1 MKFEN
6 PIITAGGRDID
17 LSALPEKSILAL
29 LRRGATHFFGSEIAS
44 RVKTKKDNFEGDAS
58 DDQIAAW
65 KAEILA
71 DFHEK
76 LASGTIGDRAVG
88 QSVDPVE
95 AEMERIA
102 KQEVK
107 DTLRANGIKVPTKG
121 EVLKIGG
128 NEVTLDELVERRLTA
143 HGERIEKDA
152 KKAIAARNK
161 QRDALR
167 VAEVKSVEDLGL

>member
-1 MKFEN
+1 MFTN
-6 PIITAGGRDID
+6 SIITAGGREID
-17 LSALPEKSILAL
+17 LNSLPEKSVLAL

-44 RVKTKKDNFEGDAS
+44 RVKTKKDNHEGDPT
-58 DDQIAAW
+58 DEQIAAW
-65 KAEILA
+65 KSEFVAE
-71 DFHEK
+71 FHAK
-76 LASGTIGDRAVG
+76 LAEGTIGDRAVG
-88 QSVDPVE
+88 QSVDPLE

-121 EVLKIGG
+121 EALRLGG

-152 KKAIAARNK
+152 KKAIAAREK
-161 QRDALR
+161 QRNALK

>member
-6 PIITAGGRDID
+6 SIITAGGKDID
-17 LSALPEKSILAL
+17 LSTLPEKSILAL
-29 LRRGATHFFGSEIAS
+29 VRRGATHFFGSEVAS
-44 RVKTKKDNFEGDAS
+44 KVKSWKDSQEGEVTEDA
-58 DDQIAAW
+58 IAAK
-65 KAEILA
+65 KAEFVALG
-71 DFHEK
+71 HGK
-76 LASGTIGDRAVG
+76 LVEGTICDRAVG

-143 HGERIEKDA
+143 HGERLQKDA
-152 KKAIAARNK
+152 KKAIAARDK
-161 QRDALR
+161 ARDSLK